1 MGKKVIGLVI
11 SSDGTALT
19 EMLEMATMR
28 GMGVIY
34 TLAVPGKVVRLATV
48 MAIRPISM
56 IKS

>member
-1 MGKKVIGLVI
+1 M
-11 SSDGTALT
+11 ALT

-48 MAIRPISM
+48 KAVHPISM